1 SGGQQQ
7 RVALARALAPRPNV
21 ILLDEPFSNLDTAL
35 KLQMREEVFRILRQE
50 GMSAILV
57 THDQQDAFAV
67 SDRIAVM
74 NEGRIEQIGTPRE
87 IYERPATAFV
97 ASFVGSTNLVSG
109 RVIDSEMCIETQWG
123 CLPCR

>member
-1 SGGQQQ
+1 MLELVGMLDLAKRYPNELSGGQQQ
-7 RVALARALAPRPNV
+7 RLALARALAPRPNV

-74 NEGRIEQIGTPRE
+74 NADRIEQIGTPRE
-87 IYERPATAFV
+87 IYE
-97 ASFVGSTNLVSG
+97 
-109 RVIDSEMCIETQWG
+109 
-123 CLPCR
+123 